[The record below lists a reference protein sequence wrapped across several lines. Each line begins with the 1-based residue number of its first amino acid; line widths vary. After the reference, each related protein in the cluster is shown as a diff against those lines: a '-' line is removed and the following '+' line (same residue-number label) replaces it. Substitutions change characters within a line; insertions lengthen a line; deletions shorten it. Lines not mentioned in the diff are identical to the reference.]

1 MVYSFG
7 KTENGDYDVIVD
19 VATGAGGKKLEIL
32 SESAERVVDLGT
44 LRNPWRFKHFEQLS
58 SELLKGMPD
67 NASVYFTESAVK
79 VIKDYLVGNR
89 VRYANRPLE
98 KFSMEPQAPALI
110 PV

>member
-1 MVYSFG
+1 
-7 KTENGDYDVIVD
+7 
-19 VATGAGGKKLEIL
+19 
-32 SESAERVVDLGT
+32 
-44 LRNPWRFKHFEQLS
+44 
-58 SELLKGMPD
+58 MPD